1 MSEKEATKNIEQ
13 EISLSIS
20 NAGSRSSV
28 THDVYSAFMKEP
40 HGSSTTQT
48 KYKYFVETL
57 ANGERIYLRRPAA
70 LHYGFDFIV
79 FLENHDFSSGKR
91 KRRNPS
97 HKDILTDLE
106 NKIKENPEEAQRLF
120 ERIRKIY
127 DCNELTEEEYREE
140 PFRNGLS
147 CELILKTLK
156 WLFIEQ
162 DIRYWLKTGREMLM
176 DGITSLFGIGG

>member
-1 MSEKEATKNIEQ
+1 MSEKEATKIIEQ
-13 EISLSIS
+13 EISISIS

-28 THDVYSAFMKEP
+28 THAVYSVFMEEP
-40 HGSSTTQT
+40 HGTSINQT

-57 ANGERIYLRRPAA
+57 TNGERIYLRRPAA

-91 KRRNPS
+91 KRRYPS

-106 NKIKENPEEAQRLF
+106 NKIKENPEEAQRLL
-120 ERIRKIY
+120 EKIREIY
-127 DCNELTEEEYREE
+127 DCKELTEEEYREE
-140 PFRNGLS
+140 PFKNGLS
-147 CELILKTLK
+147 CELILKVLK

-176 DGITSLFGIGG
+176 ESILNIF

>member
-1 MSEKEATKNIEQ
+1 MSEKEATKIIEK

-20 NAGSRSSV
+20 NEGSRSSV
-28 THDVYSAFMKEP
+28 THDVYTVFMNEP
-40 HGSSTTQT
+40 HGSPKCQT

-79 FLENHDFSSGKR
+79 FLENHDFSSGNR

-97 HKDILTDLE
+97 HKDILTDLG
-106 NKIKENPEEAQRLF
+106 NKIKENPNEAQRLF
-120 ERIRKIY
+120 GKIRKIY

-140 PFRNGLS
+140 PFNNGLP

-176 DGITSLFGIGG
+176 NSILDIF